1 MIMQKTKTKKFKVFL
16 LSVITGL
23 TVLTTGFFAYTAA
36 LMFDALH
43 SKTSASIYSLKQS
56 GMIFVNGNNGLK
68 LTYPSLSSGFGD
80 ASFYFIFVAAL
91 LLTAGIIIF
100 MYIYFYRLIEA
111 QDNAESSLRSLE
123 KNILEIPLTIMH
135 EIKGSIN
142 SVLINSRVLNEKVKD
157 LELNKDGII
166 RTGSLIESGTAR
178 LAQTMD
184 GMLKFTKDFDINLE
198 EVNLSELIGEA
209 YGMLKGGLLSKG
221 INFSDSVDKNICIKM
236 DKDLMLQVFKNLIL
250 NAAES
255 YDGGKGGVLVYSSY
269 ILNKV
274 SLTVE
279 DHGAGIEKEALK
291 KIFEPF
297 FTTKKTGAGLGLALT
312 KRIIDAHGFN
322 ISIESHKGLGTK
334 ISVIMK
340 DLQ

>member
-36 LMFDALH
+36 WMFNALH
-43 SKTSASIYSLKQS
+43 SKTSASIYSLKRS

-80 ASFYFIFVAAL
+80 TSFYFIFVAAL

-100 MYIYFYRLIEA
+100 MYIYFYKLIEA

-142 SVLINSRVLNEKVKD
+142 SVLINSRVLTEKVKD
-157 LELNKDGII
+157 LELNKDGIV
-166 RTGSLIESGTAR
+166 RTGILIESGTAR

-184 GMLKFTKDFDINLE
+184 DMLKFTKDFDINLE

-236 DKDLMLQVFKNLIL
+236 DKDLMIQVFKNLIL

-279 DHGAGIEKEALK
+279 DYGAGIEKEALK

-297 FTTKKTGAGLGLALT
+297 FTTKKTGSGLGLALT

-322 ISIESHKGLGTK
+322 ISIESHKGLGSK

-340 DLQ
+340 DLP

>member
-68 LTYPSLSSGFGD
+68 LAYPSLSSGFGD

-100 MYIYFYRLIEA
+100 MYIYFYKLIEA

-209 YGMLKGGLLSKG
+209 YGMLKDGLLSRG

-255 YDGGKGGVLVYSSY
+255 YDGRKGGVLVYSSY

-274 SLTVE
+274 SLAVE

>member
-23 TVLTTGFFAYTAA
+23 TVLTTGFFAYTAIR
-36 LMFDALH
+36 MFDALH
-43 SKTSASIYSLKQS
+43 SKTSDSIYYLKQS
-56 GMIFVNGNNGLK
+56 GMVFVNGNNGLK
-68 LTYPSLSSGFGD
+68 LAYPSLSGGFGD
-80 ASFYFIFVAAL
+80 VPFDFIFAAAL
-91 LLTAGIIIF
+91 LLTAGLIIF
-100 MYIYFYRLIEA
+100 TYIYFYRLIEA
-111 QDNAESSLRSLE
+111 QANAESSLRSLE
-123 KNILEIPLTIMH
+123 KNILEIPSTIMH
-135 EIKGSIN
+135 EIKGGIN
-142 SVLINSRVLNEKVKD
+142 SVLINSRVLTEKIKD
-157 LELNKDGII
+157 LELNKDGIVK
-166 RTGSLIESGTAR
+166 TGSLIESETAR

-198 EVNLSELIGEA
+198 EVNLSGLIAEA
-209 YGMLKGGLLSKG
+209 YGMLKSGLLSKG

-255 YDGGKGGVLVYSSY
+255 YDGRKGDILIYSSY

-274 SLTVE
+274 SLSVE

-297 FTTKKTGAGLGLALT
+297 FTTKKKGAGLGLALT
-312 KRIIDAHGFN
+312 KRIVDAHGFN
-322 ISIESHKGLGTK
+322 INIESHKGLGTK
-334 ISVIMK
+334 ISVVMK
-340 DLQ
+340 DL

>member
-1 MIMQKTKTKKFKVFL
+1 MTKTKKFKVFL

-23 TVLTTGFFAYTAA
+23 TVLTTGFFAYTAIR
-36 LMFDALH
+36 MFDALH
-43 SKTSASIYSLKQS
+43 SKTSDSIYSLKQS

-68 LTYPSLSSGFGD
+68 LTYPSLSGGLSG
-80 ASFYFIFVAAL
+80 ASFYSVFAAAAL
-91 LLTAGIIIF
+91 LAAGLIIF

-111 QDNAESSLRSLE
+111 QDNIESSLRSLE
-123 KNILEIPLTIMH
+123 KNILEIPSTIMH
-135 EIKGSIN
+135 EIKGNIN
-142 SVLINSRVLNEKVKD
+142 SVLINSRVLTEKIKN
-157 LELNKDGII
+157 LEMNKDGIVK
-166 RTGSLIESGTAR
+166 TGGLIESETAR

-184 GMLKFTKDFDINLE
+184 GILKFTKDFDINPE
-198 EVNLSELIGEA
+198 EANLSELIKEA
-209 YGMLKGGLLSKG
+209 YETVKNGLSAKE
-221 INFSDSVDKNICIKM
+221 ISFSDSVDENIYIRM

-255 YDGGKGGVLVYSSY
+255 YQGGKGPIFIYSSY

-279 DHGAGIEKEALK
+279 DRGAGIDKEALK

-297 FTTKKTGAGLGLALT
+297 FTTKKNGAGLGLALT
-312 KRIIDAHGFN
+312 KRILDAHGFN
-322 ISIESHKGLGTK
+322 INIESQKGLGTK
-334 ISVIMK
+334 ISVVMK

>member
-36 LMFDALH
+36 RMFGALH
-43 SKTSASIYSLKQS
+43 SKTSGSIYSLKQS

-142 SVLINSRVLNEKVKD
+142 SVLINSRVLAEKVKD

-166 RTGSLIESGTAR
+166 RTGGLIESGTAR

-184 GMLKFTKDFDINLE
+184 DMLKFTKDFDINLE

-322 ISIESHKGLGTK
+322 INIESHKGLGTK

>member
-23 TVLTTGFFAYTAA
+23 TVLTTGFFAYTAVR
-36 LMFDALH
+36 MFDALH
-43 SKTSASIYSLKQS
+43 SKTSDSIYYLKQS
-56 GMIFVNGNNGLK
+56 GMVFVNGNNGLK
-68 LTYPSLSSGFGD
+68 LAYPSLSGGFGD
-80 ASFYFIFVAAL
+80 VPFDFIFAAAL
-91 LLTAGIIIF
+91 LLTAGLIIF
-100 MYIYFYRLIEA
+100 TYIYFYRLIEA
-111 QDNAESSLRSLE
+111 QANAESSLRSLE
-123 KNILEIPLTIMH
+123 KNILEIPSTIMH
-135 EIKGSIN
+135 EIKGGIN
-142 SVLINSRVLNEKVKD
+142 SVLINSRVLTEKIKD
-157 LELNKDGII
+157 LELNKDGIVK
-166 RTGSLIESGTAR
+166 TGSLIESETAR

-198 EVNLSELIGEA
+198 EVNLSGLIGEA

-255 YDGGKGGVLVYSSY
+255 YDGRKGDILIYSSY

-274 SLTVE
+274 SLSVE

-297 FTTKKTGAGLGLALT
+297 FTTKKKGAGLGLALT
-312 KRIIDAHGFN
+312 KRIVDAHGFN
-322 ISIESHKGLGTK
+322 INIESHKGLGTK
-334 ISVIMK
+334 ISVVMK
-340 DLQ
+340 DL

>member
-1 MIMQKTKTKKFKVFL
+1 MIMQKAKTKKFKVFL

-36 LMFDALH
+36 LMFGALR
-43 SKTSASIYSLKQS
+43 SKTSGSIYSLKQS

-68 LTYPSLSSGFGD
+68 LTYPSLSSGFGA

-91 LLTAGIIIF
+91 LLTAGLIIF

-135 EIKGSIN
+135 EIKGGIN
-142 SVLINSRVLNEKVKD
+142 SVLINSRVLTEKVKD
-157 LELNKDGII
+157 LELNRDGII

-184 GMLKFTKDFDINLE
+184 DMLKFTKDFDINLE
-198 EVNLSELIGEA
+198 EVNLSGLIGEA
-209 YGMLKGGLLSKG
+209 YGTLKYGFLSKG
-221 INFSDSVDKNICIKM
+221 INFLDSVDKNIRIKM

-255 YDGGKGGVLVYSSY
+255 YDGGTGDVLIYSSY

>member
-23 TVLTTGFFAYTAA
+23 TVLTTGFFAYTAV

-43 SKTSASIYSLKQS
+43 SKTSDSIYYLKQS

-68 LTYPSLSSGFGD
+68 LAYPSLSGGFGD
-80 ASFYFIFVAAL
+80 IPFDFIFAAAL
-91 LLTAGIIIF
+91 LLTAGLIIF
-100 MYIYFYRLIEA
+100 TYIYFYRLIEA
-111 QDNAESSLRSLE
+111 QVNAESSLRSLE
-123 KNILEIPLTIMH
+123 KNILEIPSTIMH

-142 SVLINSRVLNEKVKD
+142 SVLINSRVLTEKVKD
-157 LELNKDGII
+157 LELNKDGIVK
-166 RTGSLIESGTAR
+166 TGSLIESETAR

-198 EVNLSELIGEA
+198 EVNLSGLIGEA
-209 YGMLKGGLLSKG
+209 YEMLKGGLLSKG

-255 YDGGKGGVLVYSSY
+255 YDGRKGDILIYSSY

-274 SLTVE
+274 SLAVE

-297 FTTKKTGAGLGLALT
+297 FTTKKKGAGLGLALT
-312 KRIIDAHGFN
+312 KRILDAHGFN
-322 ISIESHKGLGTK
+322 INIESHKGLGTK
-334 ISVIMK
+334 ISVVMK

>member
-68 LTYPSLSSGFGD
+68 LAYPSLSSGFGD

-166 RTGSLIESGTAR
+166 RTGGLIESGTAR

-184 GMLKFTKDFDINLE
+184 DMLKFTKDFDINLE

>member
-68 LTYPSLSSGFGD
+68 LAYPSLSSGFGD

-209 YGMLKGGLLSKG
+209 YGMLKDGLLSRG